1 MTGSTLLDGPTSAP
15 TTGAAPRSL
24 VILLHGYGSNGADL
38 IGLVPYWRAALP
50 DTLFLAPNAPQA
62 CPGAPGGRQWWPL
75 TSLSPGARAAGV
87 RVAAPALN
95 AYIDSHL
102 AAYNLAENR
111 LALVGFS
118 QGTMMALHVGPRRVE
133 SLAGIVGYSGMLAD
147 PDALVPEAA
156 TKLPILLVHGDADEV
171 VPVTAMYQTK
181 SRLEALG
188 FEVAAPRFAESR
200 TQRRRNGAP
209 AGRQL
214 PGEPPR
220 LRPITR
226 AGGEGYRQVRVGK
239 SSFGGGGCTQGR
251 PGARCGPW
259 LRKSDITPTRG

>member
-1 MTGSTLLDGPTSAP
+1 MFGPTLLDGPTSAP
-15 TTGAAPRSL
+15 ATGASPRSL

-118 QGTMMALHVGPRRVE
+118 QGTMMALHVGPRRAE

-147 PDALVPEAA
+147 PAALDAEVR
-156 TKLPILLVHGDADEV
+156 TKPPILLIHGDADQIL
-171 VPVTAMYQTK
+171 PVASLHQAK
-181 SRLEALG
+181 AELDRLG
-188 FEVAAPRFAESR
+188 FEVQTHVSR
-200 TQRRRNGAP
+200 GLSHSVDDAGLRLGRDFLSERLGA
-209 AGRQL
+209 
-214 PGEPPR
+214 
-220 LRPITR
+220 
-226 AGGEGYRQVRVGK
+226 
-239 SSFGGGGCTQGR
+239 
-251 PGARCGPW
+251 
-259 LRKSDITPTRG
+259 